1 MRKILKIVG
10 FRLLQWTWGFPQTLL
25 GFVYTGMLRLAG
37 WRSRPYE
44 GAIAVY
50 HRSRHGYVSLGMYFT
65 FPGDLDI
72 HTAAHEYGHSLQS
85 AILGPLY
92 LLVIGIP
99 SILWAGLG
107 QRYRRR
113 TGANYYSFYTE
124 RWADKLGK
132 VER

>member
-1 MRKILKIVG
+1 MIKSKWKTWA
-10 FRLLQWTWGFPQTLL
+10 FRLWQWTWGFPQTFA
-25 GFVYTGMLRLAG
+25 GFLYSRWIRRRGAVRTEHQRVYAYYY
-37 WRSRPYE
+37 PNE
-44 GAIAVY
+44 V
-50 HRSRHGYVSLGMYFT
+50 GYVSLGAYCT
-65 FPGDLDI
+65 YRTPDI
-72 HTAAHEYGHSLQS
+72 LQHEYGHSLQS

-107 QRYRRR
+107 QGYRNR